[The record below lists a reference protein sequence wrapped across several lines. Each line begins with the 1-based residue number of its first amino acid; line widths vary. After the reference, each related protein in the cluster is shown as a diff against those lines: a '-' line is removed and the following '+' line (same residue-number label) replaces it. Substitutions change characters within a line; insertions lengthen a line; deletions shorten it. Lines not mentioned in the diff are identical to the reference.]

1 MDMNQPYFDHRTLR
15 MQADSAATLRGPA
28 PWRAGAVA

>member
-1 MDMNQPYFDHRTLR
+1 MDMNQPHFDYRTLR
-15 MQADSAATLRGPA
+15 MQADSAAPRRGPA